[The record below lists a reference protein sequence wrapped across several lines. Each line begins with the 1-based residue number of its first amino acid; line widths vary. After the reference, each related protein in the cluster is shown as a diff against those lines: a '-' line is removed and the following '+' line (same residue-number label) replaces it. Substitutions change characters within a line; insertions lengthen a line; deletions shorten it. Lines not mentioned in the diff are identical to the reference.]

1 MKIKKSEVNILIM
14 LIGILLAVLAYFVVY
29 YSFTEKKDILAAEN
43 ATLQSEVDELQKLA
57 DNKQFYIDETNRMDN
72 EIQDILSTFP
82 GEIRQEDQVMYA
94 AGFESMYSNT
104 IWVNGLSIDDTQ
116 LVQIAAPA
124 AEQAAPTDDA
134 VVEDTGDGT
143 ANDAVVAT
151 GGLKDTVFL
160 YSSPFTL
167 NYKITYR
174 SFKDVVQLILSSDER
189 MSIQNINLSYDSE
202 SGCLTGSLD
211 ATMYTV
217 SGTDYIYKELD
228 IPGVRMGTSDIFKS
242 GTVLDLS
249 RIGGGA
255 SGDGNSE
262 SEDENS
268 EGEDENSEGGEEAS
282 DEEVTGN

>member
-29 YSFTEKKDILAAEN
+29 SSFTEKKDILAAEN
-43 ATLQSEVDELQKLA
+43 ATLQSEVEELQKLA

-72 EIQDILSTFP
+72 EIQDILSGFP

-104 IWVNGLSIDDTQ
+104 IWVIGLSIDDTQ
-116 LVQIAAPA
+116 LVQVAAPEAAAPA
-124 AEQAAPTDDA
+124 NDE
-134 VVEDTGDGT
+134 VVEDTGDGA

-167 NYKITYR
+167 DYKITYR
-174 SFKDVVQLILSSDER
+174 SFKDVVRLILESDER

>member
-29 YSFTEKKDILAAEN
+29 SSFTEKKDILAAEN
-43 ATLQSEVDELQKLA
+43 ATLQSEVEELQKLA

-72 EIQDILSTFP
+72 EIQDILSGFP

-116 LVQIAAPA
+116 LVQVAAPEAAAPA
-124 AEQAAPTDDA
+124 NDE
-134 VVEDTGDGT
+134 VVEDTGDGA

-167 NYKITYR
+167 DYKITYR
-174 SFKDVVQLILSSDER
+174 SFKDVVRLILESDER

-268 EGEDENSEGGEEAS
+268 EGGEEAS

>member
-1 MKIKKSEVNILIM
+1 M
-14 LIGILLAVLAYFVVY
+14 
-29 YSFTEKKDILAAEN
+29 
-43 ATLQSEVDELQKLA
+43 
-57 DNKQFYIDETNRMDN
+57 
-72 EIQDILSTFP
+72 
-82 GEIRQEDQVMYA
+82 
-94 AGFESMYSNT
+94 
-104 IWVNGLSIDDTQ
+104 
-116 LVQIAAPA
+116 
-124 AEQAAPTDDA
+124 
-134 VVEDTGDGT
+134 
-143 ANDAVVAT
+143 
-151 GGLKDTVFL
+151 
-160 YSSPFTL
+160 
-167 NYKITYR
+167 
-174 SFKDVVQLILSSDER
+174 ILSSDER